1 MKLPKFIK
9 GNRLTL
15 LHNGAEYFPELES
28 AIDEANKEIHLQTYI
43 FKYDLT
49 GISIANALKRA
60 AQRGVAVHLLIDG
73 FGSLKF
79 PQKAI
84 ENLIAAGV
92 QVMHYRKEV
101 FSFRFRRHRL
111 RRMHRKLVVIDARI
125 AFVGGI
131 NIINDHQKPGQAVPR
146 FDYAVK
152 IEGPLLTTIHS
163 SAKRLWMLVAWAH
176 FKKRWI
182 THLELQ
188 PITKP
193 VGNERAAFVI
203 RDNFRHRRDIERS
216 YLKAIANAYNE
227 IIIANAYFLPGR
239 NFRQALIH
247 AARRGVSVILLLQ
260 GKIEYRIQYHAS
272 RALYDN
278 LLDAGIKIYEYQKS
292 FLHAK
297 VAVIDQYWS
306 TIGSSNIDPLSLLM
320 AQEANVMVLDQAFA
334 MELRTTLQLA
344 MEDSKPVSKIY
355 WGKQSWIN
363 RSLNWI
369 SYYIVRILQ
378 GVLGYS
384 QERTRV

>member
-193 VGNERAAFVI
+193 VGNQRAAFVI

-216 YLKAIANAYNE
+216 YLKAIATAYNE

-384 QERTRV
+384 QESTRV

>member
-1 MKLPKFIK
+1 MKSPTFIK
-9 GNRLTL
+9 GNRITL
-15 LHNGAEYFPELES
+15 LHNGAEYFPALES
-28 AIDEANKEIHLQTYI
+28 AIDEANQEIHLQTYI

-49 GISIANALKRA
+49 GISIASALKRA
-60 AQRGVAVHLLIDG
+60 ALRGVAVHLLIDG
-73 FGSLKF
+73 FGSLSF

-84 ENLIAAGV
+84 DNLIAAGV

-131 NIINDHQKPGQAVPR
+131 NIINDYQKPGEPIPR

-152 IEGPLLTTIHS
+152 IEGPLLATIHS
-163 SAKRLWMLVAWAH
+163 SARRLWMLVAWAH

-188 PITKP
+188 PITIP
-193 VGNERAAFVI
+193 VGNQRAAFVI
-203 RDNFRHRRDIERS
+203 RDNLRHRRDIERS
-216 YLKAIANAYNE
+216 YLKVIATAYNE

-306 TIGSSNIDPLSLLM
+306 TVGSSNIDPLSLLM

-334 MELRTTLQLA
+334 MELRTTLQRA
-344 MEDSKPVSKIY
+344 MEDSRPVSKIY

-384 QERTRV
+384 QESTRV

>member
-1 MKLPKFIK
+1 MKSPTFIK
-9 GNRLTL
+9 GNRITL
-15 LHNGAEYFPELES
+15 LHNGAEYFPALES
-28 AIDEANKEIHLQTYI
+28 AIDEANQEIHLQTYI

-49 GISIANALKRA
+49 GISIASALKRA

-73 FGSLKF
+73 FGSLSF

-84 ENLIAAGV
+84 DNLIAAGV

-131 NIINDHQKPGQAVPR
+131 NIINDYQKPGEPTPR

-152 IEGPLLTTIHS
+152 IEGPLLATIHS
-163 SAKRLWMLVAWAH
+163 SARRLWMLVAWAH

-188 PITKP
+188 PITIP
-193 VGNERAAFVI
+193 VGNQRAAFVI
-203 RDNFRHRRDIERS
+203 RDNLRHRRDIERS
-216 YLKAIANAYNE
+216 YLKVIATAYNE

-306 TIGSSNIDPLSLLM
+306 TVGSSNIDPLSLLM

-334 MELRTTLQLA
+334 MELRTTLQRA
-344 MEDSKPVSKIY
+344 MEDSRPVSKIY

-384 QERTRV
+384 QESTRV

>member
-1 MKLPKFIK
+1 MKLPDFTK
-9 GNRLTL
+9 GNQITL
-15 LHNGAEYFPELES
+15 LHNGAEYFPALET
-28 AIDEANKEIHLQTYI
+28 AIDAASQEIHLQTYI

-73 FGSLKF
+73 YGSLDF
-79 PQKAI
+79 PKKAVQS
-84 ENLIAAGV
+84 LLAAGV
-92 QVMHYRKEV
+92 QVLHYRQEV
-101 FSFRFRRHRL
+101 FYFRLRRHRL
-111 RRMHRKLVVIDARI
+111 RRMHRKLAVIDARI

-131 NIINDHQKPGQAVPR
+131 NIINDHQKPGQPVPR

-163 SAKRLWMLVAWAH
+163 TAKRLWMLVAWAH

-188 PITKP
+188 PITKS
-193 VGNERAAFVI
+193 VGNQRAAFVI
-203 RDNFRHRRDIERS
+203 RDNLGHRRDIERS
-216 YLKAIANAYNE
+216 YLKAIATACNE

-239 NFRQALIH
+239 NFRQALIN

-320 AQEANVMVLDQAFA
+320 AQEANVMILDQAFA
-334 MELRTTLQLA
+334 MELRTTLLLA
-344 MEDSKPVSKIY
+344 MEDSKPVSKSY

-378 GVLGYS
+378 GMLGYG
-384 QERTRV
+384 QESTRV

>member
-1 MKLPKFIK
+1 L
-9 GNRLTL
+9 
-15 LHNGAEYFPELES
+15 
-28 AIDEANKEIHLQTYI
+28 
-43 FKYDLT
+43 
-49 GISIANALKRA
+49 
-60 AQRGVAVHLLIDG
+60 
-73 FGSLKF
+73 
-79 PQKAI
+79 
-84 ENLIAAGV
+84 
-92 QVMHYRKEV
+92 
-101 FSFRFRRHRL
+101 
-111 RRMHRKLVVIDARI
+111 
-125 AFVGGI
+125 
-131 NIINDHQKPGQAVPR
+131 
-146 FDYAVK
+146 
-152 IEGPLLTTIHS
+152 
-163 SAKRLWMLVAWAH
+163 LVAWAH

-193 VGNERAAFVI
+193 VGNQRAAFVI
-203 RDNFRHRRDIERS
+203 RDNLRHRRDIERS
-216 YLKAIANAYNE
+216 YLKAIATAYNE

-278 LLDAGIKIYEYQKS
+278 LLDAGIKIYEYQKT

-306 TIGSSNIDPLSLLM
+306 TVGSSNIDPLSLLM

-334 MELRTTLQLA
+334 MELRTTLQRA
-344 MEDSKPVSKIY
+344 MEDAKPVSKLY

-384 QERTRV
+384 QESTRV

>member
-1 MKLPKFIK
+1 MKSPTFIK
-9 GNRLTL
+9 GNRITL
-15 LHNGAEYFPELES
+15 LHNGAEYFPALES
-28 AIDEANKEIHLQTYI
+28 AIDEANQEIHLQTYI

-49 GISIANALKRA
+49 GISIASALKRA

-73 FGSLKF
+73 FGSLSF

-84 ENLIAAGV
+84 DNLIAAGV

-131 NIINDHQKPGQAVPR
+131 NIINDYQKPGEPIPR

-152 IEGPLLTTIHS
+152 IEGPLLATIHS
-163 SAKRLWMLVAWAH
+163 SARRLWMLVAWAH

-188 PITKP
+188 PITIP
-193 VGNERAAFVI
+193 VGNQRAAFVI
-203 RDNFRHRRDIERS
+203 RDNLRHRRDIERS
-216 YLKAIANAYNE
+216 YLKVIATAYNE

-306 TIGSSNIDPLSLLM
+306 TVGSSNIDPLSLLM

-334 MELRTTLQLA
+334 MELRITLQRA
-344 MEDSKPVSKIY
+344 MEDSRPVSKIY

-384 QERTRV
+384 QESTRV

>member
-193 VGNERAAFVI
+193 VGNQRAAFVI

-384 QERTRV
+384 QESTRV

>member
-1 MKLPKFIK
+1 MKLSHFIK
-9 GNRLTL
+9 GNRITL
-15 LHNGAEYFPELES
+15 LHNGAEYFPALES
-28 AIDEANKEIHLQTYI
+28 AIDAASQEIHLQTYI

-73 FGSLKF
+73 YGSLDF
-79 PQKAI
+79 PEKAI
-84 ENLIAAGV
+84 QSLLAAGV
-92 QVMHYRKEV
+92 QVLHYRQEV
-101 FSFRFRRHRL
+101 FTFRFRRYRL
-111 RRMHRKLVVIDARI
+111 RRLHRKLAVIDARI

-131 NIINDHQKPGQAVPR
+131 NIINDHQKPGEPLPR

-163 SAKRLWMLVAWAH
+163 TAKRLWMLVAWAH
-176 FKKRWI
+176 FKKRWT

-188 PITKP
+188 PTTKS
-193 VGNERAAFVI
+193 VGNQRAAFVI
-203 RDNFRHRRDIERS
+203 RDNLRHRRDIERT
-216 YLKAIANAYNE
+216 YLKAISTACNE

-239 NFRQALIH
+239 NFRRALIY

-260 GKIEYRIQYHAS
+260 GKIEYRIQYYAT
-272 RALYDN
+272 RALYGN

-297 VAVIDQYWS
+297 VAVIDHYWS
-306 TIGSSNIDPLSLLM
+306 TVGSSNIDPLSLLM
-320 AQEANVMVLDQAFA
+320 AREANVIILDQAFA
-334 MELRTTLQLA
+334 MELRTSLQQA
-344 MEDSKPVSKIY
+344 MEDSNPVSKIY

-378 GVLGYS
+378 GMLGYG